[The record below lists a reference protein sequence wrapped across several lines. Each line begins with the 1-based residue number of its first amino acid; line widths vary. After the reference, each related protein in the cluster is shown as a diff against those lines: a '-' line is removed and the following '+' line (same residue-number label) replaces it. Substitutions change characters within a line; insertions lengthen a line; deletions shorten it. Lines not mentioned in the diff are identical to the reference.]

1 MKSICRHSLLAL
13 AAILVGLVP
22 SISAE
27 EMRYSDFEKRLS
39 PASPTSWTTSDA
51 TPVTLLSY
59 GQSTEYHPPLELGG
73 SSNTSTSMSTE
84 ADGESCNC
92 GDSDCNR
99 CCAEPLSA
107 VYYADVQLF
116 FMRTHILETAIG
128 KLSEKYELSPRFI
141 LGFEGPGGVGGRA
154 RYWTYG
160 RWTPNLDGGAIRV
173 DMDVIDFETTCRFRT
188 SRTDLV
194 IAGGIR
200 WTDMDIALGASE
212 VENEM
217 PGATVAADLRT
228 AMHRDGCREWAAIGG
243 ARWSLLGGDWEGDSG
258 GFVNPVRDDNVVVQE
273 LYGGVEYFRT
283 CPNYDLFARLI
294 FEIQNW
300 HSDAA
305 AQDAG
310 ADSIGFVGPGLEIG
324 MMF

>member
-1 MKSICRHSLLAL
+1 MKPTHLYLPLAW
-13 AAILVGLVP
+13 AGVLVGLAVNA
-22 SISAE
+22 SAE
-27 EMRYSDFEKRLS
+27 DLRFSDLERRLS
-39 PASPTSWTTSDA
+39 PPIQANWVTSEGTTLA
-51 TPVTLLSY
+51 LLSY
-59 GQSTEYHPPLELGG
+59 GQSTESHPPLELGG
-73 SSNTSTSMSTE
+73 SSNSSTSITTE
-84 ADGESCNC
+84 SDEKSCHC
-92 GDSDCNR
+92 GDTNCDQ
-99 CCAEPLSA
+99 CCSEPLSA
-107 VYYADVQLF
+107 VYYADVQLL
-116 FMRTHILETAIG
+116 FMRTHILESAIG

-141 LGFEGPGGVGGRA
+141 LGYEGAGGVGGRA

-160 RWTPNLDGGAIRV
+160 RWTPNLDGDAIRV
-173 DMDVIDFETTCRFRT
+173 DMDVIDLETTRRFRT
-188 SRTDLV
+188 SRSDLV

-200 WTDMDIALGASE
+200 WTDMDIALNASE

-228 AMHRDGCREWAAIGG
+228 AMCRDGCREWAAVGG

-258 GFVNPVRDDNVVVQE
+258 GFLNPVRDDNVVVQE
-273 LYGGVEYFRT
+273 LYGGFEYFRT
-283 CPNYDLFARLI
+283 RPNYDLFARLI

>member
-1 MKSICRHSLLAL
+1 VGV
-13 AAILVGLVP
+13 LVGLVANVA
-22 SISAE
+22 AE

-39 PASPTSWTTSDA
+39 PSNQMNFSGSEVANLA
-51 TPVTLLSY
+51 FLSY
-59 GQSTEYHPPLELGG
+59 GQSTESRPPLELGG
-73 SSNTSTSMSTE
+73 SSERSDSIDTQSDPQSCHC
-84 ADGESCNC
+84 GETTCQQ
-92 GDSDCNR
+92 
-99 CCAEPLSA
+99 CCAEPLTS

-116 FMRTHILETAIG
+116 FMRTHILEGAIG

-141 LGFEGPGGVGGRA
+141 LGFEGLGGVGGRA

-160 RWTPNLDGGAIRV
+160 RWTPNLDGDAIRV
-173 DMDVIDFETTCRFRT
+173 DMDVIDLETTCRFRT

-200 WTDMDIALGASE
+200 WTDMDVSFNDVE

-228 AMHRDGCREWAAIGG
+228 AMCRSGCREWAAVGG

-258 GFVNPVRDDNVVVQE
+258 GFITPMRDDNVVVQE
-273 LYGGVEYFRT
+273 LYGGFEYFRT
-283 CPNYDLFARLI
+283 YPNYDLFARLI